1 MFEGKSSLYQS
12 IPNIQMSKL
21 SDRDFK
27 AGFIN
32 VLKDNTVMMNEQ
44 TGKLR
49 IGMETINMNQIE
61 VVELKSIIF
70 EKKKITC

>member
-1 MFEGKSSLYQS
+1 ML
-12 IPNIQMSKL
+12 KL

-32 VLKDNTVMMNEQ
+32 ILKDNIVMINEQ

-49 IGMETINMNQIE
+49 IGMETIKMNQME

-70 EKKKITC
+70 EKKKSLASLNHRLAT

>member
-1 MFEGKSSLYQS
+1 
-12 IPNIQMSKL
+12 MSKL

-32 VLKDNTVMMNEQ
+32 ILKDNTVMMNEQ

-49 IGMETINMNQIE
+49 IGMEAIKMNQME

-70 EKKKITC
+70 EKKNYLLALIIDWQPKKDH

>member
-1 MFEGKSSLYQS
+1 ML
-12 IPNIQMSKL
+12 KL

-32 VLKDNTVMMNEQ
+32 ILKDNIVMINEQ

-49 IGMETINMNQIE
+49 IGMETIKMNQME

-70 EKKKITC
+70 EKKKKNLLALIIDWQPKKDH

>member
-1 MFEGKSSLYQS
+1 
-12 IPNIQMSKL
+12 MSKL

-27 AGFIN
+27 VGFIN
-32 VLKDNTVMMNEQ
+32 ILKDNTVMMNEQ

-49 IGMETINMNQIE
+49 IGMETIKMNQME

-70 EKKKITC
+70 EKKNHLLALIIDWQPKKDH

>member
-1 MFEGKSSLYQS
+1 ML
-12 IPNIQMSKL
+12 KL

-32 VLKDNTVMMNEQ
+32 ILKDNIVMINEQ

-49 IGMETINMNQIE
+49 IGMETIKMNQME

>member
-1 MFEGKSSLYQS
+1 
-12 IPNIQMSKL
+12 MSKL

-27 AGFIN
+27 VGFIN
-32 VLKDNTVMMNEQ
+32 ILKDNTVMMNEQ

-49 IGMETINMNQIE
+49 IGMETIKMNQTE

-70 EKKKITC
+70 EKKITC

>member
-1 MFEGKSSLYQS
+1 
-12 IPNIQMSKL
+12 MSKL

-27 AGFIN
+27 VGFIN
-32 VLKDNTVMMNEQ
+32 ILKDNTVMMNEQ

-49 IGMETINMNQIE
+49 IGMETIKMNQTE

-70 EKKKITC
+70 EKKNHLLALIIDWQPKKDH

>member
-1 MFEGKSSLYQS
+1 ML
-12 IPNIQMSKL
+12 KL

-32 VLKDNTVMMNEQ
+32 ILKDNTVMINEQ
-44 TGKLR
+44 TGKLT
-49 IGMETINMNQIE
+49 IGMETIKMNQME